1 MKLSK
6 LHLQGFKSFRDKT
19 TIYFDDGITGIVG
32 PNGCGKS
39 NIVDALFWVMGE
51 QSAKHLRGKSMKD
64 LIFAGSDK
72 YSPASFAEV
81 TLVLENVNGKHIHI
95 ANQVV
100 KPNEIQIARKLYRNG
115 ETEYRIN
122 GLPARLKDI
131 QEVFMDTGAGAKSYS
146 IIAQGEINRLVQ
158 AKPVERRTMIEEVAG
173 ITKFKKRKHES
184 MRKIDQTQTNLGR
197 LNDLQSEIYK
207 NLKALERQAEKAERA
222 KNLKEKIR
230 KFDLVV
236 ESHKEFN
243 YLKDFS
249 EGQDFLAK
257 NKTLLSE
264 LIGDKEKL
272 ELTLADERIKRTEL
286 TEQVDASQKEY
297 NEKSREL
304 AGLEQK
310 LNYLQK
316 NKEEKTAYLEE
327 KREELSN
334 LRSEILVTE
343 QKLAEANKEKEQIQS
358 ESHND
363 DEFNELQE
371 KLNTLKEQS
380 SSKEQLLISQREQE
394 EQLRDSLQDEEQ
406 LSYRLENKLIETSN
420 ALEDIAS
427 EMEVLEGQSSMFSG
441 DLAREKEALQKA
453 SELFESLDTKAQE
466 MKSELSGLTEQER
479 ELQAIVRE
487 LSQSHMK
494 KDSRRQ
500 SLEEI
505 NRNLQSS
512 SEGANQYL
520 ETSNDENTQILS
532 SLIECEKEYEG
543 AVESLISQLNQ
554 SLISSQFN
562 SNSFASWLREAGETQ
577 LELIKIGSSN
587 SITDES
593 LERLQVNGLEGIK
606 KFNEV
611 IRVTDSKYESA
622 IHKLF
627 SGYLIVE
634 NLDAD
639 IALNLSTDLSFDA
652 MTSNDGSVVVKK
664 INSNLQVSFKKKEEL
679 SEGVVQRNNEINELT
694 QEVEQIQTQL
704 TEKESEL
711 NEVSQKL
718 IAIQADYDKVREEL
732 TSAHQDYIT
741 KKTSLES
748 KEQGFESSRA
758 RLEILKNRKAEV
770 SAQRIELLE
779 QEEKNKKILSNAS
792 GEMDSLR
799 AQLSQTKEAFAAL
812 KEELD
817 AESQAFIDQEVRM
830 RTFESRVQANEEKVQ
845 SLTES
850 LEKSQIRIESITEQ
864 ITSLSTETESMDEQI
879 ETQAKENASLVDVVQ
894 VKENSLNNEKAELN
908 DLVAGMQSRE
918 SEVKDIA
925 NKINKIEKS
934 LIEKEVKINQI
945 IEDEELVVRNNF
957 EKYQIDLRSVIT
969 DYLELNADQVEPL
982 RDISSVF
989 VMETEDGPEQIMKR
1003 DYHFDRKYGQQLRD
1017 YRDRLKQFQRELNR
1031 LGEINYQAIEDYNHQ
1046 KVRYDFLKEQEVELK
1061 KSLHDLETAI
1071 KHIDDKSKVRFKE
1084 AFADVDDKFQKVFPI
1099 IFGGGNARLHITSSL
1114 DDPECGIDIIA
1125 QPPGKKMQNI
1135 NLMSGGEKA
1144 LTAVSLIFSIFLVKP
1159 SPFCLLDE
1167 VDAPLDDANVG
1178 RFNELLREMSSES
1191 QFILITHNK
1200 KTMELND
1207 TLYGVTMQEPGISKA
1222 MSVQLQ

>member
-512 SEGANQYL
+512 LEGANQYL

-792 GEMDSLR
+792 GEMDSLK

>member
-512 SEGANQYL
+512 LEGANQYL

>member
-1 MKLSK
+1 MMS
-6 LHLQGFKSFRDKT
+6 
-19 TIYFDDGITGIVG
+19 
-32 PNGCGKS
+32 
-39 NIVDALFWVMGE
+39 
-51 QSAKHLRGKSMKD
+51 
-64 LIFAGSDK
+64 
-72 YSPASFAEV
+72 
-81 TLVLENVNGKHIHI
+81 
-95 ANQVV
+95 
-100 KPNEIQIARKLYRNG
+100 
-115 ETEYRIN
+115 
-122 GLPARLKDI
+122 
-131 QEVFMDTGAGAKSYS
+131 
-146 IIAQGEINRLVQ
+146 
-158 AKPVERRTMIEEVAG
+158 
-173 ITKFKKRKHES
+173 
-184 MRKIDQTQTNLGR
+184 
-197 LNDLQSEIYK
+197 
-207 NLKALERQAEKAERA
+207 
-222 KNLKEKIR
+222 
-230 KFDLVV
+230 
-236 ESHKEFN
+236 
-243 YLKDFS
+243 
-249 EGQDFLAK
+249 
-257 NKTLLSE
+257 
-264 LIGDKEKL
+264 
-272 ELTLADERIKRTEL
+272 
-286 TEQVDASQKEY
+286 
-297 NEKSREL
+297 
-304 AGLEQK
+304 
-310 LNYLQK
+310 
-316 NKEEKTAYLEE
+316 
-327 KREELSN
+327 
-334 LRSEILVTE
+334 
-343 QKLAEANKEKEQIQS
+343 
-358 ESHND
+358 
-363 DEFNELQE
+363 FNELQE